1 MVRGIERLGDMD
13 DRWCILRTGGAR
25 TLPLA
30 TALTAAGFDA
40 WTPTKMVKRRV
51 CRTRKAK
58 EAQPA
63 AIMPTFVFVRARHLP
78 DLLRILCLPS
88 NPYPSFSLFR
98 YLGDVVRVRDSEVER
113 LRVVERRAL
122 PRAQRRTYQP
132 GAAVRLAEGPYAGMP
147 GVVQSSNGRRTMI
160 AFGGWM
166 TIEIETSTLP
176 PDAVE
181 QMQPTTGAAAL
192 AA

>member
-1 MVRGIERLGDMD
+1 MD

>member
-1 MVRGIERLGDMD
+1 MDRGSGGRSDMD

-30 TALTAAGFDA
+30 AALAAAGFEA
-40 WTPTKMVKRRV
+40 WTPSEMVKRRV
-51 CRTRKAK
+51 CRSRKAK

-78 DLLRILCLPS
+78 DLHHILRLPS
-88 NPYPSFSLFR
+88 NPYPAFSLFR

-122 PRAQRRTYQP
+122 PRAQRPTYQP
-132 GAAVRLAEGPYAGMP
+132 GAGVRLAEGPYAGMS
-147 GVVQSSNGRRTMI
+147 GVIQSSNGRRTMI

-181 QMQPTTGAAAL
+181 QMKPITGTAAL